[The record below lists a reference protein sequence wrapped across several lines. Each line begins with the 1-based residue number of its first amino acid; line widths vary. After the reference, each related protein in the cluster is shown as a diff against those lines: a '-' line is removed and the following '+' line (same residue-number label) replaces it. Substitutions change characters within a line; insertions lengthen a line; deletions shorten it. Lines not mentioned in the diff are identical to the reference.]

1 MSITNIIRLRIW
13 SLNWSTLFSQFA
25 RFYLVSSI
33 NHHDRLFLL
42 TDSLLSPNLTVSP
55 DSLGFHL
62 SWTWKPLSPDSL
74 RSPFHL
80 IILFHIIIRCHLVRK
95 HSSENLVAK
104 CLISF
109 LPSSSE
115 AQNLYHSA
123 RGLFPSSH
131 PGCILNAQYPSH
143 WNKYNIVI
151 KDRLIA
157 LVFNHLG
164 PKDGWKWKWLND
176 PHLSFGPVNS
186 LYLILAQFKHEQ
198 YSNAHFP
205 LGKTQR

>member
-1 MSITNIIRLRIW
+1 MIENAKREFERTFNHWRHKIAITVMLVTNIIRLRIW

-62 SWTWKPLSPDSL
+62 SCTWKPLSPDSL

-104 CLISF
+104 CF
-109 LPSSSE
+109 FK
-115 AQNLYHSA
+115 YHSHLLPLK
-123 RGLFPSSH
+123 RKICTIVPVVFSPH
-131 PGCILNAQYPSH
+131 PILVVYLTRSTRRTET
-143 WNKYNIVI
+143 NII
-151 KDRLIA
+151 
-157 LVFNHLG
+157 
-164 PKDGWKWKWLND
+164 
-176 PHLSFGPVNS
+176 
-186 LYLILAQFKHEQ
+186 
-198 YSNAHFP
+198 
-205 LGKTQR
+205 